1 MAGNVRAVADFA
13 EFVQCVAAAQVA
25 FHLDRSAHEE
35 AMYRRDVLDQDLS
48 RTLAAMDGQ
57 RVVGTLYSFAAPL
70 TLPGGAQ
77 VPTDAIAAVSVLP
90 SHRRRGLLTQ
100 LMHADLRAAYDRGD
114 VAAILY
120 PSEYPIYGRFGFG
133 PATERADYT
142 LDRGMAHFSEQP

>member
-1 MAGNVRAVADFA
+1 MADNVRAVADFA

-70 TLPGGAQ
+70 TAPGGAQ
-77 VPTDAIAAVSVLP
+77 GVAVWLKSIWPPLP
-90 SHRRRGLLTQ
+90 EVSK
-100 LMHADLRAAYDRGD
+100 
-114 VAAILY
+114 V
-120 PSEYPIYGRFGFG
+120 GRC
-133 PATERADYT
+133 
-142 LDRGMAHFSEQP
+142 